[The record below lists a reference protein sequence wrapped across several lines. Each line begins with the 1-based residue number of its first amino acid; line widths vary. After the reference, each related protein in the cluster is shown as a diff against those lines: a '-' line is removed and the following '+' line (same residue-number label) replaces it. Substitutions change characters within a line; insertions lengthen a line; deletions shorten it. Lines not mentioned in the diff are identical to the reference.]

1 MTEFDMKYSALR
13 QSIIEEE
20 FSGLNEQQR
29 QAVFCTEGP
38 LLLLAGAG
46 SGKTTVLI
54 NRIINLLKYGK
65 GYEQQTAPEW
75 ASQQHLNRLA
85 AYLADP
91 ADQTPSDIVELCAV
105 DPPLPWQIIA
115 ITFTNKAAGELKD
128 RLEAACGDAAADIWA
143 YTFHSACIRIL
154 RRFGQQIGYSQSFTI
169 YDEDDK
175 KKLLGEVLRDLGYDD
190 KKFDLRGVIGEISR
204 AKDRLIG
211 PEQYQQQAGEDYYR
225 RSIGKIYLLYQ
236 QRMKA
241 ANALDFD
248 DIIMQTV
255 RLLQTC
261 QEAREHYQRQFR
273 YVLVDEYQDTNHA
286 QYMLC
291 SLLAGGSGNICVV
304 GDDDQSIYKFRGAT
318 IENILEFEQQY
329 DNARTIRLEQNYR
342 STTNILDAANRVI
355 AHNSARKGKTLW
367 TENGDGEKISY
378 FSGDTQE
385 EEGQY
390 IASEI
395 LKAYAKG
402 AKFSD
407 FAVLYRNHALSNSVE
422 AAFKRNGVPYR
433 MVSGLRFFDRAE
445 VKDMLAY
452 LWVIANPSDPVR
464 LRRIINNPARKIG
477 GKTLETIAALAAA
490 EGTTEFD
497 IICRARQYGELSR
510 AHDALEGFAQMI
522 QHLAELA
529 QRDSLSNLYEAV
541 LEKSGYLK
549 MLKNQN
555 NQESQGRIDN
565 IMELK
570 SNIVEFESTHEKGTL
585 PEFLEEIALFTDI
598 DRYDQQADAVTMMTM
613 HSAKGLE
620 FPTVFLCGVEEG
632 LFPSYRSMDSGEELE
647 EERRICYVAMTR
659 AKKKLHI
666 SCVQRRM
673 LYGQTTFAKPSR
685 FIQEIPEERLEK
697 CRLQQPAGPGSR
709 PGGGRPAAQMRPTV
723 SKAFVSA
730 FVKPAGGQKDLP
742 AIRPGQ
748 RVQHK
753 SFGQGKVLACTPMGN
768 DVMLEI
774 KFQAED
780 KNRFMMLRT
789 AQEFLSVIE

>member
-13 QSIIEEE
+13 QSVIEEE
-20 FSGLNEQQR
+20 FSGLNDRQR
-29 QAVFCTEGP
+29 EAVFCTEGP

-54 NRIINLLKYGK
+54 NRIINLLKYGR
-65 GYEQQTAPEW
+65 GYEDPLAPEG
-75 ASQQHLNRLA
+75 ATQQDLKRLA

-91 ADQTPSDIVELCAV
+91 QPQTPEDIAELCAV

-154 RRFGQQIGYSQSFTI
+154 RRFGERIGYGQNFTI

-190 KKFDLRGVIGEISR
+190 KKFDIRGVIGEMSR
-204 AKDRLIG
+204 AKDQLIG
-211 PEQYQQQAGEDYYR
+211 PEQYQQEAGEDYYR
-225 RSIGKIYLLYQ
+225 RSVGRIYQLYQ
-236 QRMKA
+236 QRMQA
-241 ANALDFD
+241 ADALDFD

-261 QEAREHYQRQFR
+261 QEARGHYQRQFR

-318 IENILEFEQQY
+318 IANILEFEQQY

-342 STTNILDAANRVI
+342 STTNILDAANQVI
-355 AHNSARKGKTLW
+355 AHNSARKGKKLW

-378 FSGDTQE
+378 FNGENQE

-390 IASEI
+390 VASEI
-395 LKAYAKG
+395 LKAYAGG

-407 FAVLYRNHALSNSVE
+407 FAVLYRNHALSNSIE
-422 AAFKRNGVPYR
+422 AAFKRSAVPYR

-452 LWVIANPSDPVR
+452 LWVIANPSDTVR
-464 LRRIINNPARKIG
+464 LRRIVNNPARKIG
-477 GKTLETIAALAAA
+477 GKTLDTVARLAAE
-490 EGTTEFD
+490 EGIGEFE
-497 IICRARQYGELSR
+497 IIARARQYGELAR
-510 AHDALEGFAQMI
+510 AHDALESFAQLI
-522 QHLAELA
+522 QGLRELS
-529 QRDSLSNLYEAV
+529 RDCSLSDLYEAV
-541 LEKSGYLK
+541 LEKSGYLQA
-549 MLKNQN
+549 LQHQN
-555 NQESQGRIDN
+555 TQEAQGRIDN

-570 SNIVEFESTHEKGTL
+570 SNIAEFESTHENGSL
-585 PEFLEEIALFTDI
+585 AEFLEEIALFTDI

-632 LFPSYRSMDSGEELE
+632 LFPSYRSMDSEEELE

-659 AKKKLHI
+659 AKRKLHI

-685 FIQEIPEERLEK
+685 FIEEIPEERLEK
-697 CRLQQPAGPGSR
+697 SRPKRPAGPSGA
-709 PGGGRPAAQMRPTV
+709 GRPAARMRPTG

-742 AIRPGQ
+742 NLRPGQ
-748 RVQHK
+748 AVVHK
-753 SFGQGKVLACTPMGN
+753 SFGQGRVLACTPMGN

-774 KFQAED
+774 KFQAEE

-789 AQEFLSVIE
+789 AQEFLSVED